1 MMRFLQALTRLNV
14 VALAAI
20 FGGWRGFGGALAY
33 FGIVDRLDRQAAPKP
48 PAAPPA
54 SRPPLP
60 VSKWPGLAA
69 RGVDAPA
76 PAGEMVRPR
85 LGLREKGGDR
95 ETPLG
100 AVGTLANLARSAAAP
115 VQAATITLF
124 SNEKAPE
131 RSRAFR
137 F

>member
-20 FGGWRGFGGALAY
+20 FGGLRGFGGELAY
-33 FGIVDRLDRQAAPKP
+33 FGIVDRSDRQAAPKS

-54 SRPPLP
+54 PRQPLP
-60 VSKWPGLAA
+60 SLSGPEWLQEALTHPHQL
-69 RGVDAPA
+69 
-76 PAGEMVRPR
+76 VRWSA
-85 LGLREKGGDR
+85 LREKSGDR

-100 AVGTLANLARSAAAP
+100 AVGTLANLVRSAAAP
-115 VQAATITLF
+115 VQAATITLL

-131 RSRAFR
+131 RSGAFC